1 MTKYMKLGNI
11 KIGQVIN
18 GQPTMLNKLVLTK
31 PVKEGDDNFVKYE
44 GCENGYSTLK
54 VRLPFV
60 NNLINSFDTR
70 ESSFITINDIKYIAR
85 DLDGEVYAFLL
96 ENQGPNSIPVIHMG
110 SAANI
115 GAKLGLQTRALL
127 NVFVMNDTDDD
138 FLGGKLGTFTFKTSS
153 ANSLYEIQNALNSVS
168 HISPDILRLA
178 SFTLEVTSKKSSNSD
193 VGEVTYVRLLPPSL
207 KAIAAAAKTAK
218 ESPEVLNYLSQM
230 EANIQ
235 ESFAMSTQNAVS
247 ISEAKKMFK
256 GEWCVKIETDDE
268 QGSVGVTQR
277 IKETKAKIK
286 EIGESKKKAVT
297 AKDLGVIAF
306 KRIED
311 NANQTVQNDV
321 VSELHASFSNLP
333 LQMLSSLVTNYGEK
347 RAREMVGKSNNNLKN
362 MIEIITQTPAP
373 ESA

>member
-1 MTKYMKLGNI
+1 MKLGNI

-168 HISPDILRLA
+168 HINPDILRLA

-207 KAIAAAAKTAK
+207 KSIAAAAKTAK
-218 ESPEVLNYLSQM
+218 ESPEVLEYLSQM

-235 ESFAMSTQNAVS
+235 ESFAMSTQSA
-247 ISEAKKMFK
+247 ISVPEAKKIFN
-256 GEWCVKIETDDE
+256 GEWCIKIENDDE

-311 NANQTVQNDV
+311 NANQTAQNDV